1 MDREPYLSKPPWA
14 RHLEAFFYV
23 AGYLL
28 TGLAGVMAIVLI
40 DEWPAR
46 EGGYALVGAGLLG
59 VAGVTTRLY
68 NLELIALWPILGGL
82 GACILWLQLN
92 DAQLT
97 GWLVGALMPHFARR
111 LLVLSLI
118 ARRAR
123 ELHDMRGADGLV

>member
-14 RHLEAFFYV
+14 RTVEAFFYV

-28 TGLAGVMAIVLI
+28 TGLAGVAAIVLI

-46 EGGYALVGAGLLG
+46 EGGYALVAAGVLG
-59 VAGVTTRLY
+59 IAGVTTRLY

-97 GWLVGALMPHFARR
+97 GWLVAALMPHFARR

-123 ELHDMRGADGLV
+123 ELHTLRGPDGLV